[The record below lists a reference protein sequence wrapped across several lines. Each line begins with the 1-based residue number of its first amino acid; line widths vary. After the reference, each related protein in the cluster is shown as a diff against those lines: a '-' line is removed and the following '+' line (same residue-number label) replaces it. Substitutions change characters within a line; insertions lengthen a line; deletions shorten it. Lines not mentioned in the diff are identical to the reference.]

1 MIWTCA
7 YRDLR
12 HSSLLGLELE
22 ALSLAVI
29 VFITA
34 IVVIKRGSIVDSNQ
48 LQLQRLPLGRVT
60 SALTLAVF
68 SFVGFESSTT
78 LAREARNPLRAIPR
92 AVILSATISG
102 VFFVATAYCMILAVN
117 DRVGLIGGSTSISCR
132 CDPVRRTKL
141 GGGGGVWLGEYQQLR
156 LHAGMHYRRSE
167 NAVLDGAL
175 SIRA

>member
-1 MIWTCA
+1 M
-7 YRDLR
+7 RL
-12 HSSLLGLELE
+12 SSRLGLVLE

-29 VFITA
+29 VVITA
-34 IVVIKRGSIVDSNQ
+34 IVVIKRGTILDPNQ

-117 DRVGLIGGSTSISCR
+117 DQDNQLNRRQHFTLRR
-132 CDPVRRTKL
+132 CHPVRGTEFS
-141 GGGGGVWLGEYQQLR
+141 GGGGVWLGEYQQLR
-156 LHAGMHYRRSE
+156 LYAGLR
-167 NAVLDGAL
+167 
-175 SIRA
+175 